1 MATYPLTWLA
11 DVLRAAGCKVIEE
24 DGWKTR
30 GRDGS
35 FTPKAIMLHHDASP
49 AGETSNGVDVIR
61 DGRPGLAGPLSQLWL
76 AYDGTWHVV
85 AAGRA
90 NHAGEGGP
98 WGVISADDGNGDAIG
113 IETDHTTDE
122 RWSDPQRSEGLRGV
136 HALTQHMGIT
146 TREEIDRAVT
156 AHKEYAP
163 DRKVDPDPM
172 DMDNARAQLAAYDD
186 EAPEEG
192 LFGMS
197 ILTAFSNTEVQ
208 TFKGEGDFRGVY
220 VNPDN
225 GLNLASGPRSAY
237 HVVTGLTIQGSGKDD
252 SVVPGDVVQACYQA
266 VLDYSDDRA
275 SVVKA
280 TYPIEQIEFRGGSTF
295 ATLTWLNSLAEHDDG
310 VMRLRLFIRPP
321 EGKTLK
327 VTKVLARIIY

>member
-11 DVLRAAGCKVIEE
+11 DVLRAAGCTVIEE

-98 WGVISADDGNGDAIG
+98 WGVVSTDDGNGDAIG

-122 RWSDPQRSEGLRGV
+122 KWSDPQRSEALRGV
-136 HALTQHMGIT
+136 HALAQRLGIT
-146 TREEIDRAVT
+146 SRDEIDRAVL

-163 DRKVDPDPM
+163 TRKVDPDPM
-172 DMDNARAQLAAYDD
+172 NMDNARAQLAAYTG
-186 EAPEEG
+186 EVG
-192 LFGMS
+192 LLGMS
-197 ILTAFSNTEVQ
+197 TVDVFSNPATQ
-208 TFKGEGDFRGVY
+208 KFTGTGTFK
-220 VNPDN
+220 
-225 GLNLASGPRSAY
+225 
-237 HVVTGLTIQGSGKDD
+237 TLTIDQDGTVSLLTGPKDAYIVSAGVTIEPSDDDD
-252 SVVPGDVVQACYQA
+252 SIEAGDVVQVRLQS
-266 VLDYSDDRA
+266 VLDYEGD
-275 SVVKA
+275 KA
-280 TYPIEQIEFRGGSTF
+280 TVVDTAYPIVEVPITAGASFGNVHWANKIAGDSGG
-295 ATLTWLNSLAEHDDG
+295 G
-310 VMRLRLFIRPP
+310 RRRLRLFILPP
-321 EGKTLK
+321 QGKTLR
-327 VTKVLARIIY
+327 VTHVSARALY